1 MYMEKDKTTVIHNLT
16 GTAQYVFFEKDFY
29 KHISGGKS
37 KWEGRQQ
44 QAMQPK
50 IHWAWRMQAGNMIG
64 DCPLLIVKK
73 EVLK

>member
-1 MYMEKDKTTVIHNLT
+1 MFSLKKT
-16 GTAQYVFFEKDFY
+16 GFY
-29 KHISGGKS
+29 KHINGGKS

-73 EVLK
+73 EVLKIETEIQD